1 MSEPSTSSKFC
12 GSLFEA
18 INEQDCNFT
27 SLILVPLRGKVPYP
41 ALRLQSWMIWLKF
54 YAIVLFQMVVIHG
67 DLVKDILFI
76 YVYGRIIETNK
87 KIEIQS
93 LPVQFLL
100 LMAVSIALPI
110 LANCIL
116 VMPEVSKYG
125 LKSWKALIISTLIS
139 PFSPA
144 ICLYI
149 RARMA
154 TQQHIQCLRFWI
166 KKDREN
172 SEIDEPEV
180 RKHPLMTSPKEGEG

>member
-1 MSEPSTSSKFC
+1 
-12 GSLFEA
+12 
-18 INEQDCNFT
+18 
-27 SLILVPLRGKVPYP
+27 
-41 ALRLQSWMIWLKF
+41 MIWLKF

-125 LKSWKALIISTLIS
+125 LKSWKALLISTLIS

-180 RKHPLMTSPKEGEG
+180 RKHPLMTSPKRVRVSLFVTQIHKAYVRKRGNGGRKKQNVCDVIHEPLYSQPP